1 MQNRPQLE
9 SKIGPLT
16 VDNPPRVQDHP
27 AMSLCYPAAF
37 WPTIANSADIGLFFF
52 MLSLATR
59 VWNSVVPTLRVFTL
73 KALAGLM
80 LIPVSLTMAQIE
92 MLDQVVAIVDDDIIL
107 ASELQ
112 ERIQGVRST
121 MESRGVDVPE
131 DDVLVRETL
140 DRLILDSIQLQLADR
155 YGVRIPDQQLDESM
169 TRLAQRNGL
178 SLEQFRVALEQS
190 GQSYAVARESL
201 RDDLAIQRVQQGNV
215 MRNINITEQEID
227 NFLATEEGETLT
239 QPEYRVVQALLS
251 TGRNEDAL
259 VVAEKERFV
268 DDLLAAIQSGTP
280 FEEAVSTTQPFVFSG
295 GDLGWRKLGDIPSM
309 FADVVPSLSV
319 GEVTKVRSSSGF
331 HLVYL
336 ADALGGERLIRQTDV
351 RHILIKPTEVLSE
364 EAAEALA
371 VELKTRIGDGESFGD
386 LARQYSDDI
395 GSAAEGGELGWTNP
409 GQMVPEFEA
418 AMASAT
424 EGEVTAPFRS
434 EFGWHILE
442 VKGRRDKDFSSQ
454 VRRNQVAGYIRE
466 QKYQEE
472 LDAWLRKIREEAF
485 VDIK

>member
-1 MQNRPQLE
+1 MPKMSHFLLP
-9 SKIGPLT
+9 KVPLRSLLLPLLLFYQSALT
-16 VDNPPRVQDHP
+16 AQVQ
-27 AMSLCYPAAF
+27 
-37 WPTIANSADIGLFFF
+37 I
-52 MLSLATR
+52 
-59 VWNSVVPTLRVFTL
+59 
-73 KALAGLM
+73 
-80 LIPVSLTMAQIE
+80 
-92 MLDQVVAIVDDDIIL
+92 LDQVVAIVDDDIIL

-112 ERIQGVRST
+112 ERIQGVRTT
-121 MESRGVDVPE
+121 MEARGVEVPE
-131 DDVLVRETL
+131 EDLLVRETL
-140 DRLILDSIQLQLADR
+140 DRLILDSIQLQLATR

-169 TRLAQRNGL
+169 TRLAQQNGL
-178 SLEQFRVALEQS
+178 TLEQFRLALEES
-190 GQSYAVARESL
+190 GQSFAAAREEL

-227 NFLATEEGETLT
+227 NFLDTEEGEELT
-239 QPEYRVVQALLS
+239 QPEYRVIQALLS
-251 TGRNEDAL
+251 TSRNENAES
-259 VVAEKERFV
+259 VAAKERTV
-268 DDLLAAIQSGTP
+268 DDTLAKIRSGTP
-280 FEEAVSTTQPFVFSG
+280 FEEAVAAGRPFSFSG
-295 GDLGWRKLGDIPSM
+295 GDLGWRKFGDIPSM
-309 FADVVPSLSV
+309 FAEVVPQLTV

-336 ADALGGERLIRQTDV
+336 ADAVGGERLVRQTDV

-371 VELKTRIGDGESFGD
+371 AELKTRIGADESFGD
-386 LARQYSDDI
+386 LARKYSDDI

-418 AMASAT
+418 TMAAT
-424 EGEVTAPFRS
+424 PEGTISDPFRS

-442 VKGRRDKDFSSQ
+442 VKGKRDKDFSSQ
-454 VRRNQVAGYIRE
+454 VRRNQIAGYIRD

>member
-1 MQNRPQLE
+1 MPFANLRFLNQFVCI
-9 SKIGPLT
+9 SK
-16 VDNPPRVQDHP
+16 H
-27 AMSLCYPAAF
+27 
-37 WPTIANSADIGLFFF
+37 
-52 MLSLATR
+52 
-59 VWNSVVPTLRVFTL
+59 LR
-73 KALAGLM
+73 KALLTGLM
-80 LIPVSLTMAQIE
+80 LCHLTPVMAQIE
-92 MLDQVVAIVDDDIIL
+92 VLDQVVAIVDDDIIL

-121 MESRGVDVPE
+121 MEARGVEVPE
-131 DDVLVRETL
+131 EDILVRETL
-140 DRLILDSIQLQLADR
+140 DRLILDSIQLQLATR

-169 TRLAQRNGL
+169 TRLAQQNGL
-178 SLEQFRVALEQS
+178 TLEQFRLALEQS
-190 GQSYAVARESL
+190 GQSYAAAREGL

-227 NFLATEEGETLT
+227 NFLATEEGEALT

-251 TGRNEDAL
+251 TGRADDAQL
-259 VVAEKERFV
+259 IADKERFV
-268 DDLLAAIQSGTP
+268 DDVLANIRSGTP
-280 FEEAVSTTQPFVFSG
+280 FEEAVSVTTPFTFSG

-319 GEVTKVRSSSGF
+319 GDVTKVSSSSGF

-336 ADALGGERLIRQTDV
+336 ADAVGGERLVRQTDV

-364 EAAEALA
+364 EAAEAFAL
-371 VELKTRIGDGESFGD
+371 ELKTRIDDGESFGD
-386 LARQYSDDI
+386 LARQHSDDI

-418 AMASAT
+418 AMADAE
-424 EGEVTAPFRS
+424 EGEVTNPFRS

-454 VRRNQVAGYIRE
+454 VQRNQVAGYIRD

>member
-1 MQNRPQLE
+1 
-9 SKIGPLT
+9 
-16 VDNPPRVQDHP
+16 
-27 AMSLCYPAAF
+27 
-37 WPTIANSADIGLFFF
+37 
-52 MLSLATR
+52 MLSLTTR
-59 VWNSVVPTLRVFTL
+59 LLNLAGTTPRTSTV
-73 KALAGLM
+73 ALISGLM
-80 LIPVSLTMAQIE
+80 LIPVSPAMAQIE

-178 SLEQFRVALEQS
+178 TLEQFRVALEQS

-227 NFLATEEGETLT
+227 NFLATEEGEALT

-259 VVAEKERFV
+259 VLTEKERFV
-268 DDLLAAIQSGTP
+268 DDVLAAIQSGTP
-280 FEEAVSTTQPFVFSG
+280 FEEAVSITQPFVFSG

-309 FADVVPSLSV
+309 FADVVPSLGV
-319 GEVTKVRSSSGF
+319 GEVAKVRSTSGF

-336 ADALGGERLIRQTDV
+336 ADAVGGERLIRQTDV

-424 EGEVTAPFRS
+424 EGQVTDPFRS

-454 VRRNQVAGYIRE
+454 VRRNQVAGHIRE

>member
-1 MQNRPQLE
+1 
-9 SKIGPLT
+9 
-16 VDNPPRVQDHP
+16 
-27 AMSLCYPAAF
+27 
-37 WPTIANSADIGLFFF
+37 

-59 VWNSVVPTLRVFTL
+59 VLNSVVPTLRTL
-73 KALAGLM
+73 TLTACAGLM
-80 LIPVSLTMAQIE
+80 LTPVSLTMAQIE

-112 ERIQGVRST
+112 ERVQGVRST

-190 GQSYAVARESL
+190 GQSYAIARESL

-251 TGRNEDAL
+251 TSRNEDAL

-268 DDLLAAIQSGTP
+268 DDVLATVQSGTP
-280 FEEAVSTTQPFVFSG
+280 FEEAVSITQPFVFSG

-309 FADVVPSLSV
+309 FAEVVPSLSV

-336 ADALGGERLIRQTDV
+336 ADAVGGERLIRQTDV

-418 AMASAT
+418 AMASAS

>member
-1 MQNRPQLE
+1 
-9 SKIGPLT
+9 
-16 VDNPPRVQDHP
+16 
-27 AMSLCYPAAF
+27 
-37 WPTIANSADIGLFFF
+37 

-59 VWNSVVPTLRVFTL
+59 VLNFDVPTLRTL
-73 KALAGLM
+73 TLSAAAGLV
-80 LIPVSLTMAQIE
+80 LTPVSLAMAQLE
-92 MLDQVVAIVDDDIIL
+92 MLDQVVAIVDEDIIL

-112 ERIQGVRST
+112 ERVQGVRST

-251 TGRNEDAL
+251 TSRNEDAL

-268 DDLLAAIQSGTP
+268 DDVLSTVQSGTP
-280 FEEAVSTTQPFVFSG
+280 FEEAVSITQPFVFSG

-309 FADVVPSLSV
+309 FAEVVPSLSV
-319 GEVTKVRSSSGF
+319 GEVTKVKSSSGF

-336 ADALGGERLIRQTDV
+336 ADAAGGERLIRQTDV

-418 AMASAT
+418 AMASAS